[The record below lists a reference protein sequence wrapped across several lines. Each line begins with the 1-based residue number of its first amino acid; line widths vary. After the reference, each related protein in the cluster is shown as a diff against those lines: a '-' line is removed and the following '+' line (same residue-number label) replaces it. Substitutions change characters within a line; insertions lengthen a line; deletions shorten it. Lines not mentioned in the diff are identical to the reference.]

1 MYGTVCLSDETDE
14 KPDGM
19 AWHPQIL
26 QQQKGTDTPGW
37 KRIGEEVELW
47 RGEAGLLGGTQEE
60 PQRRVWLAA
69 VGTTGERRLLS
80 EVLPDAAPPSSC
92 LLISCQCFLLAA
104 SRHLETASRSQAP

>member
-26 QQQKGTDTPGW
+26 QQQKGTDVPRR

-60 PQRRVWLAA
+60 PQRKGLA
-69 VGTTGERRLLS
+69 GCSGNN
-80 EVLPDAAPPSSC
+80 
-92 LLISCQCFLLAA
+92 
-104 SRHLETASRSQAP
+104 